1 MTRYY
6 RRGHWVNMPSRRGA
20 KGGSGWLIA
29 GAVALLLY
37 LLSSAGGGDG
47 QAEREPSSH
56 ASATPTT
63 TRTP

>member
-6 RRGHWVNMPSRRGA
+6 RRGHWVNMPSRRGT

-37 LLSSAGGGDG
+37 LLSSAGGDG
-47 QAEREPSSH
+47 QTGRQPSSH
-56 ASATPTT
+56 ASTTPAA